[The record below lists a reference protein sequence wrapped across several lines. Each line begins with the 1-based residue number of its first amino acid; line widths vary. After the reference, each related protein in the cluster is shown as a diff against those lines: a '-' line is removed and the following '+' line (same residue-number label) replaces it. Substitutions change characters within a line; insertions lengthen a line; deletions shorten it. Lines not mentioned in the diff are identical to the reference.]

1 MKPRLFFL
9 ALALTVILSFAV
21 AGVGFYWV
29 LAQSPLALLSGGV
42 QRSPLATVFIPK
54 QAPVMVSLLVN
65 PDRLEAFGE
74 LIAQP
79 QNRRRSQRELQEL
92 EQSLLAKTGL
102 NYQQAVQPW
111 LGEEVTLAVTSL
123 DYDRDGANG
132 NQAGYLLIV
141 ETKDP
146 QLSKEFLQLSY
157 AESAIAGNVD
167 LVFDTYQGVNLT
179 YKRPLTPIANNQL
192 LANAVVGNY
201 VLFANH
207 PKVLR
212 EALNTVQAPDLSLN
226 RDTDYQA
233 SLKTINDPR
242 IGIFYAN
249 FPSLSA
255 LLSQLSKPVLTNL
268 TQTLTVG
275 LSLKSQG
282 LLAEAALIG
291 VTGDQP
297 PQLGQPINLL
307 SQVPA
312 NSLLTAASRDLNQ
325 FWQQVE
331 TGLVTN
337 SPLQGLVQGFVHNL
351 QQPLGLDLAEDIF
364 QWVQGE
370 YSFAFL
376 PNRNHPQPDW
386 IFLAQRLPNVEVDA
400 AIAHLDELAQ
410 NQGYTVQTLPVLG
423 QNVTA
428 WTKLKT
434 AAKNQISRLETQ
446 VSGVHTTV
454 NDTEIIASS
463 LEAMSQVLLAH
474 QQPLVENDKFQQAI
488 SALPLAN
495 NGYFYLDWN
504 QSETVLQQ
512 QFPFLPVL
520 ELSVKPLFK
529 NLRSLTLTSEGSV
542 NGIRRA
548 TAYLNLGVRE

>member
-242 IGIFYAN
+242 IGIVYAN

-291 VTGDQP
+291 ITGDQP
-297 PQLGQPINLL
+297 PQLGQPIHLL

-331 TGLVTN
+331 TGLVTD
-337 SPLQGLVQGFVHNL
+337 SPLQGLVEGFVHNL

-364 QWVQGE
+364 KWVQGE

-386 IFLAQRLPNVEVDA
+386 VFLAQRLPNVEVDA

-434 AAKNQISRLETQ
+434 AAQDQISRLETQ

-474 QQPLVENDKFQQAI
+474 QQPLVESDKFQQAI

-504 QSETVLQQ
+504 QSEPVLQQ

>member
-1 MKPRLFFL
+1 
-9 ALALTVILSFAV
+9 
-21 AGVGFYWV
+21 
-29 LAQSPLALLSGGV
+29 
-42 QRSPLATVFIPK
+42 
-54 QAPVMVSLLVN
+54 
-65 PDRLEAFGE
+65 
-74 LIAQP
+74 
-79 QNRRRSQRELQEL
+79 
-92 EQSLLAKTGL
+92 
-102 NYQQAVQPW
+102 VQPW

-157 AESAIAGNVD
+157 AESAIAGNFD

-242 IGIFYAN
+242 IGIVYAN

-297 PQLGQPINLL
+297 PQLGQPIHLL

-331 TGLVTN
+331 TGLVTD
-337 SPLQGLVQGFVHNL
+337 SPLQGLVEGFVHNL

-364 QWVQGE
+364 KWVQGE

-386 IFLAQRLPNVEVDA
+386 VFLAQRLPNVEVDA

-434 AAKNQISRLETQ
+434 AAQDQISRLETQ

-474 QQPLVENDKFQQAI
+474 QQPLVESDKFQQAI

-504 QSETVLQQ
+504 QSEPVLQQ

>member
-1 MKPRLFFL
+1 VKPRLFFL

-157 AESAIAGNVD
+157 AESAIAGNFD

-242 IGIFYAN
+242 ISIVYAN
-249 FPSLSA
+249 FPALSA

-268 TQTLTVG
+268 TQTLTVA

-291 VTGDQP
+291 
-297 PQLGQPINLL
+297 I

-325 FWQQVE
+325 FWQEVE
-331 TGLVTN
+331 TGLVTD

-376 PNRNHPQPDW
+376 PNRNHSQPDW

-434 AAKNQISRLETQ
+434 AAQDQISRLETQ

-474 QQPLVENDKFQQAI
+474 QQPLVESDKFQQAI

>member
-1 MKPRLFFL
+1 VKPRLFFL

-79 QNRRRSQRELQEL
+79 QNRRQSQRELQEL

-242 IGIFYAN
+242 IGIVYAN

-297 PQLGQPINLL
+297 PQLGQPIHLL

-351 QQPLGLDLAEDIF
+351 QQPLGLDLAQDIF

-386 IFLAQRLPNVEVDA
+386 VFLAQRLPNVEVDA

-434 AAKNQISRLETQ
+434 AAQDQISRLETQ

-474 QQPLVENDKFQQAI
+474 QQPLIESDKFQQAI

-504 QSETVLQQ
+504 QSEPVLQQ